1 MTKDKD
7 VLKKVKTGDN
17 KGDSLGTNIL
27 HKTDAEIKNGS
38 EKITLPDTF
47 ESGTYYAV
55 TTVSTTDGISLAISD
70 TPVKFKNKKLP
81 KSVSNVHINYGGNG
95 NIFVNVTDPENA
107 DYTHYIAEIVAEDG
121 SVLSNNVG
129 QFERGSNF
137 VFGKEAYLE
146 TGKTYY
152 VNVRTLREEY
162 GKSDSSDEY
171 KTWYYYGDDVVSSDK
186 LVMPEKDMPKLKEV
200 KTNFDSTKEYI
211 NDNNIIVEYVFEN
224 DVFMELS
231 VNGQKAY
238 SDNKFK
244 KEWKFVLDDL
254 EDGDYVIDFT
264 AYTSKKD
271 NISGKDAIIGDS
283 DARLAFSIDTS
294 APILSLS
301 QNQLK
306 ALKMFQQYLERIL

>member
-1 MTKDKD
+1 M
-7 VLKKVKTGDN
+7 
-17 KGDSLGTNIL
+17 
-27 HKTDAEIKNGS
+27 
-38 EKITLPDTF
+38 
-47 ESGTYYAV
+47 
-55 TTVSTTDGISLAISD
+55 
-70 TPVKFKNKKLP
+70 
-81 KSVSNVHINYGGNG
+81 HINYGGNG

-129 QFERGSNF
+129 QFEKGSNF

-301 QNQLK
+301 QK
-306 ALKMFQQYLERIL
+306 IS